1 MNDQFLQ
8 VPEPEDGP
16 TWLERNW
23 LWLVIAAI
31 VGLCACVAMAS
42 VVIGLIYL
50 PDRVQSTATSLPST
64 QTPWIIVQTQE
75 IPALTATPFLPPS
88 PIPTLVIPPTPT
100 LVPTITPMPTATLKS
115 TCDPIA
121 ISSMI
126 DRPDAMVNGI
136 PVRLQVRDLNTC
148 PRALFYNETGIA
160 QGTNF
165 AIDLPEGWAAISV
178 SVTVE
183 VQREGS
189 AAQQYLNCPIVYTK
203 GPFHGGFG
211 VYEGSFRVV
220 PIEWLQAVL
229 AEIIPIQS
237 VQCGFNVTPVEYTQ

>member
-88 PIPTLVIPPTPT
+88 PIPTLVIPPTQT
-100 LVPTITPMPTATLKS
+100 LVPTITPMPTATPQ
-115 TCDPIA
+115 CQPIA
-121 ISSMI
+121 ITSFTNRAPSYI
-126 DRPDAMVNGI
+126 NGI
-136 PVRLQVRDLNTC
+136 KVELQVRDLNSC
-148 PRALFYNETGIA
+148 ARSLFYTETGIDNPN
-160 QGTNF
+160 T
-165 AIDLPEGWAAISV
+165 AAIEGAQNFTV
-178 SVTVE
+178 SADE
-183 VQREGS
+183 K
-189 AAQQYLNCPIVYTK
+189 I
-203 GPFHGGFG
+203 
-211 VYEGSFRVV
+211 
-220 PIEWLQAVL
+220 
-229 AEIIPIQS
+229 
-237 VQCGFNVTPVEYTQ
+237 